1 MPKLLRV
8 GLLAAPEKLDPA
20 TAEHETQLV
29 LHQLLETPFAVA
41 PAGGELEPALFA
53 GPLERLGSGEP
64 AVYRARLRPGAAYS
78 DGAPV
83 TPQQVAATLRQAPT
97 VREQAL
103 VTADEA
109 AVTFTLKRPNGRFDL
124 SLSHV
129 QCSVLRPRAGWPLG
143 SGPFQVAPDS
153 RPGRLR
159 LVPNPHSPRRPLV
172 DELLFE
178 AFPPEADGRPL
189 ALLQAFERGQVDA
202 TTALQRDQAAQLKG
216 VRRALLPGLSTA
228 VLYLNVE
235 RLRDARLRRALAHA
249 VDRELLA
256 SEVYANALVF
266 TARSLLPR
274 GLAPGLLRDA
284 LGHDPARARA
294 LWVELGAAVPRR
306 LSLLIP
312 WAPRPYLPNPRRSA
326 ELLAEQWAPLGLAVE
341 VLRPATAH
349 EYLERL
355 VGGQQDL
362 VLGGWTADTTDPCDF
377 LEANLASERVPARA
391 NLAVAANS
399 ARLRSPALDRAL
411 ADYRAERSPAR
422 LEAVQRL
429 VDEEAPLV
437 PLFFG
442 STSLVHTLRVTG
454 LKPSPLSLVDFSRA
468 ELLGD

>member
-8 GLLAAPEKLDPA
+8 GLLAVPERLDPA

-29 LHQLLETPFAVA
+29 LHQVLETPFGVA
-41 PAGGELEPALFA
+41 PGGGELEPALFA
-53 GPLERLGSGEP
+53 GALERVGAGEP
-64 AVYRARLRPGAAYS
+64 AVFRGRLRAGAAFS
-78 DGAPV
+78 DGTPV
-83 TPQQVAATLRQAPT
+83 TLQQVAATLRQALT
-97 VREQAL
+97 VREQAV
-103 VTADEA
+103 VTAEDA
-109 AVTFTLKRPNGRFDL
+109 GVTFTLKRPNGRFDL

-129 QCSVLRPRAGWPLG
+129 QCSMLRPRPGWPLG
-143 SGPFQVAPDS
+143 SGPFQVAADS

-159 LVPNPHSPRRPLV
+159 LVPNPHFPRRPLV

-178 AFPPEADGRPL
+178 AYPPEADGRPL
-189 ALLQAFERGQVDA
+189 ALLQAFERGQVDVS
-202 TTALQRDQAAQLKG
+202 TALQRDEAAQLKG
-216 VRRALLPGLSTA
+216 VRRTLLPGLSTA
-228 VLYLNVE
+228 ALYLNVE
-235 RLRDARLRRALAHA
+235 RLREPRLRRALAHA
-249 VDRELLA
+249 VDREPLA
-256 SEVYANALVF
+256 AEVYPNALVF

-284 LGHDPARARA
+284 LGYDPARSRS
-294 LWVELGAAVPRR
+294 LWGELGAVAPRR

-326 ELLAEQWAPLGLAVE
+326 ELLAEQWAPLGVRVE

-355 VGGQQDL
+355 VAGQQDL

-377 LEANLASERVPARA
+377 LEANLHSERVPTRA

-442 STSLVHTLRVTG
+442 STSVVHGLRVTG
-454 LKPSPLSLVDFSRA
+454 LKPSPLALVDFSRA
-468 ELLGD
+468 ELLG